1 MNPSFKLTIMR
12 FARAAVWFLALGPL
26 MAYALPTDRNEDL
39 RIEADK
45 QEIDLKQGVVVYS
58 GDAKF
63 VQGTL
68 QINANK
74 ITVRRD
80 KDQSVESV
88 IAEGS
93 PAKYQQQ
100 PEAGKPIIHAEA
112 NKLNYNV
119 KKEYMVMDGNV
130 SIEQDGAVTK
140 SGRADYDIKSQT
152 ANFSGGDNKTS
163 GRVETIIPA
172 KTEKQD

>member
-1 MNPSFKLTIMR
+1 MNPSFKLIMSR
-12 FARAAVWFLALGPL
+12 FVRTLAWLLTLSSVAAV
-26 MAYALPTDRNEDL
+26 ALPSDREQSL
-39 RIEADK
+39 RIAADK

-68 QINANK
+68 EINASK

-100 PEAGKPIIHAEA
+100 PEAGKPVIHAEA
-112 NKLNYNV
+112 TKLTYNV
-119 KKEYMVMDGNV
+119 KKEFLVMDGNV

-140 SGRADYDIKSQT
+140 SGHADYDIKSQN
-152 ANFSGGDNKTS
+152 AKFSGDGKTS
-163 GRVETIIPA
+163 GRVETVIPA
-172 KTEKQD
+172 KTEQKD

>member
-12 FARAAVWFLALGPL
+12 FARAAVLPLALVSL
-26 MAYALPTDRNEDL
+26 LAHALPTDRNEAL

-68 QINANK
+68 EINAKK
-74 ITVRRD
+74 ITIQRD

-88 IAEGS
+88 IAEGT

-140 SGRADYDIKSQT
+140 SGHADYDIKSQT
-152 ANFSGGDNKTS
+152 AKFSGGENKTS

-172 KTEKQD
+172 KTEKPN

>member
-1 MNPSFKLTIMR
+1 MNASFELTIMR
-12 FARAAVWFLALGPL
+12 FVRATVWLLVTAPL
-26 MAYALPTDRNEDL
+26 FAHALPSDRNEAL
-39 RIEADK
+39 RIAADK

-68 QINANK
+68 EINASK
-74 ITVRRD
+74 ITIQRD
-80 KDQSVESV
+80 KDQSVEYV

-100 PEAGKPIIHAEA
+100 PEVGKPVIHAEA

-140 SGRADYDIKSQT
+140 SGHADYDIKSQT
-152 ANFSGGDNKTS
+152 AKFSGGESKTS

-172 KTEKQD
+172 KTEKPN